1 MKIFI
6 KILNVLGAIFASL
19 LLPVLIALLVA
30 TPIVSGVCSFTNV
43 STLTDMIKSID
54 LTEIAASSPDFSEM
68 LKEAGVKPERIDEF
82 LGADVVLEFTEIY
95 LEDISATL
103 SGERE
108 TSAITSETLLSLYD
122 KHADEIVE
130 LLKEYSDEPID
141 IPDSEIKTELR
152 SVIEQDADKLLESLP
167 KASDITEAI
176 AADGVDIDMIS
187 DAFTFIRDTL
197 VPLLICV
204 VAFLSLLVFGLR
216 AYHLEGTIWLGVVYT
231 ICAFMLV
238 SVRIA
243 SDTLSSAL
251 YTSFLELGGA
261 SIVIDPIIGTLMK
274 NVTVYAIVYLAIGLA
289 MIGAFVAV
297 RIFISKKKKTALAE
311 NTIDGENVIGGSENT
326 VSGSEST
333 VDGSEGDGASTE
345 L

>member
-1 MKIFI
+1 MKILV

-54 LTEIAASSPDFSEM
+54 LTEIAADSPDFSEM
-68 LKEAGVKPERIDEF
+68 LEQAGVKPERIDKF
-82 LGADVVLEFTEIY
+82 LDAEVVVEFTEIY
-95 LEDISATL
+95 LEDISAVL

-130 LLKEYSDEPID
+130 LIKEYSDEPID
-141 IPDSEIKTELR
+141 TPDDEIKTTLR

-176 AADGVDIDMIS
+176 AEGGVDIDTLS
-187 DAFTFIRDTL
+187 DVFTFIRDTL
-197 VPLLICV
+197 VPLLICA
-204 VAFLSLLVFGLR
+204 VALLSLLMFGLR

-231 ICAFMLV
+231 ICAFMLISTRV
-238 SVRIA
+238 A
-243 SDTLSSAL
+243 SDTLSSSL
-251 YTSFLELGGA
+251 YTSFSELGGA
-261 SIVIDPIIGTLMK
+261 SIVIDSIVGALMK
-274 NVTVYAIVYLAIGLA
+274 NVTVYAIVYLVIGLA

-297 RIFISKKKKTALAE
+297 RIYIAKKREAVLAE
-311 NTIDGENVIGGSENT
+311 NTIGGESVVGG
-326 VSGSEST
+326 EST
-333 VDGSEGDGASTE
+333 VGGKSVVGGEGNGASTE